1 VHQADF
7 DHFSAV
13 LGKLA
18 VVYGKK
24 LDNELV
30 QAYWD
35 ALKDQSLVAI
45 IDLATT
51 HTRYGKFFPKPVELR
66 PKDYRDKPME
76 HGKSTKAEER
86 ALRRLENQ
94 RQTDPSG
101 WLKTMADYDPNCF
114 ALQLA
119 NKHGTDGIWYDIPN
133 RIWRQAS

>member
-1 VHQADF
+1 MHQADF

>member
-35 ALKDQSLVAI
+35 ALKDQSIVAI

-86 ALRRLENQ
+86 ALRRLEDQ